1 MRSIKNRKKKPLAFV
16 TLSERC
22 RVRLWTYITYELAL
36 VNLGSMRQRGSDRI
50 RLFASPV
57 PLRWRYPLHVLIT
70 SSSRAGYENGKAEC
84 ENSDHHRGERIPADW
99 RDFWRSSF
107 MWHRACTRLVT
118 SRTFELQWVFS
129 SSRNEDRNIRSV
141 WDGRQFSLPQG
152 SQNFCDDR
160 RCSSL
165 FSRPW
170 SGYHPSSLIR

>member
-1 MRSIKNRKKKPLAFV
+1 MRSIKNRKKSHWH
-16 TLSERC
+16 LSHLPRGAVSDFEPI
-22 RVRLWTYITYELAL
+22 YITYQLAL

-57 PLRWRYPLHVLIT
+57 PLRYPLHVLIT
-70 SSSRAGYENGKAEC
+70 SSSRAGYENSKAEC
-84 ENSDHHRGERIPADW
+84 ENSDHHRGEWIPADW
-99 RDFWRSSF
+99 SGFWRGSF
-107 MWHRACTRLVT
+107 MWHRTCTRLVT

-141 WDGRQFSLPQG
+141 RDGRQFSLPQG
-152 SQNFCDDR
+152 SQNFYDDR